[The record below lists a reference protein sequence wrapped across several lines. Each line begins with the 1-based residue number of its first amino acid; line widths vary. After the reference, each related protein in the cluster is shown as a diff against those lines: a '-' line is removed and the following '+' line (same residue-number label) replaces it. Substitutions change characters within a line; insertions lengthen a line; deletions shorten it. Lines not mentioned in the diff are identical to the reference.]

1 MIELYFKNT
10 SFMRKSFLFFF
21 SMFIG
26 GTSIAQTILGRVIDT
41 DSSAVGRATVVLQE
55 LSV

>member
-1 MIELYFKNT
+1 
-10 SFMRKSFLFFF
+10 MRKSFLFFF